1 MSHELIEANPDLKR
15 LKDEGY
21 AVEVKDSF
29 LLVHEIP
36 YVNSNRK
43 IKYGILVSDLSS
55 MAGNR
60 TTSPVGQHVAY
71 FIGDHPCNSDGSII
85 SAIKHS
91 TNNQSF
97 TKDITVNHSF
107 SNKPQGG
114 YQNYY
119 EKMVSYIN
127 IISSQAKAIDDSVT
141 EKPFKTIDSE
151 NEEQIF
157 KYVDTNSGKAKIVAI
172 ASKLKEQKV
181 AIIGLGGTGSYI
193 LDMISKTPV
202 REIHLFDGDLFLQH
216 NAFRS
221 PGASSLGELQALQ
234 KKTDYFQTHYSNI
247 RTNIISHNYY
257 IDNQNIDELLV
268 MNFVFICIDKSDIKK
283 VIIDNL
289 VSHGISFIDTGIGVI
304 NIDDSLIGH
313 IRVTTSTPDMREHI
327 KTRIAF
333 NDDGGK
339 NDYSTNIQI
348 AELNALNAALAVI
361 KWKKLFGYYQ
371 DQSKE
376 FNSVYSINDG
386 VLINEDNFV
395 CIC

>member
-1 MSHELIEANPDLKR
+1 MSHELIEANPDLR
-15 LKDEGY
+15 QLREEGY

-36 YVNSNRK
+36 YVNSK
-43 IKYGILVSDLSS
+43 CQIKYGILVSDLSS
-55 MAGNR
+55 MAGNV
-60 TTSPVGQHVAY
+60 TTSPVSQHVAY

-91 TNNQSF
+91 SNNQSF
-97 TKDITVNHSF
+97 TKEITVNHSF

-127 IISSQAKAIDDSVT
+127 IISSQAKAINDSVS
-141 EKPFKTIDSE
+141 EKPFKIVDSE
-151 NEEQIF
+151 DEKTIF
-157 KYVDTNSGKAKIVAI
+157 NYVDTNSGKAKITAI
-172 ASKLKEQKV
+172 SSKLIGQKI

-202 REIHLFDGDLFLQH
+202 QEIHLFDGDLFFQH

-221 PGASSLGELQALQ
+221 PGASSLAELRTLP
-234 KKTDYFQTHYSNI
+234 KKTDYFQAIYSKIRRNI
-247 RTNIISHNYY
+247 FSHNYY
-257 IDNQNIDELLV
+257 LDNQNIDELLA

-283 VIIDNL
+283 LIIDKL
-289 VSHGISFIDTGIGVI
+289 VSQGLSFIDTGIGVL
-304 NIDDSLIGH
+304 NIDNSLIGH
-313 IRVTTSTPDMREHI
+313 VRVTTSTPDMRGHI
-327 KTRIAF
+327 KNRI
-333 NDDGGK
+333 NISDDGGN

-348 AELNALNAALAVI
+348 AELNALNAAIAVV
-361 KWKKLFGYYQ
+361 KWKKLNGYYQ
-371 DQSKE
+371 DQNQE

-386 VLINEDNFV
+386 VLINEDNL
-395 CIC
+395 I

>member
-1 MSHELIEANPDLKR
+1 MSQELIEANQDLKR
-15 LKDEGY
+15 LRDEGY
-21 AVEVKDSF
+21 AIEVKDSF

-55 MAGNR
+55 MAGNI

-71 FIGDHPCNSDGSII
+71 FIGDYPCNCDGSII

-97 TKDITVNHSF
+97 TKKITVNHSF

-127 IISSQAKAIDDSVT
+127 IISSQAKAIDDSVS
-141 EKPFKTIDSE
+141 EKPFKIVDSE
-151 NEEQIF
+151 DEKSIF
-157 KYVDTNSGKAKIVAI
+157 NYLDTNSGKAKITAI
-172 ASKLKEQKV
+172 SSKLTDQKV
-181 AIIGLGGTGSYI
+181 GIIGLGGTGSYI

-202 REIHLFDGDLFLQH
+202 QEIHLFDGDLFFQH

-221 PGASSLGELQALQ
+221 PGAISLAELQTLP

-247 RTNIISHNYY
+247 RTNIFSHNYY
-257 IDNQNIDELLV
+257 IDNQNVEEILA
-268 MNFVFICIDKSDIKK
+268 MNFIFICIDKSDIKK
-283 VIIDNL
+283 VIIDRL

-304 NIDDSLIGH
+304 NIDNTLIGH
-313 IRVTTSTPDMREHI
+313 IRVTTSTPEMREHI
-327 KTRIAF
+327 KTRINF
-333 NDDGGK
+333 SDDGEK

-361 KWKKLFGYYQ
+361 KWKKLYGYFQ
-371 DQSKE
+371 DQNQT

-386 VLINEDNFV
+386 VLINEDNL
-395 CIC
+395 I

>member
-1 MSHELIEANPDLKR
+1 MLHELIEANPDLKR

-21 AVEVKDSF
+21 AVEVKDSY

-71 FIGDHPCNSDGSII
+71 FIGDHPCNSGGSII

-234 KKTDYFQTHYSNI
+234 KKTDYFQTHYSNV
-247 RTNIISHNYY
+247 RNNIISHNYY
-257 IDNQNIDELLV
+257 IDNHNIDELLV
-268 MNFVFICIDKSDIKK
+268 MDFVFICIDKSDIKK
-283 VIIDNL
+283 VIIDRL
-289 VSHGISFIDTGIGVI
+289 VSHDISFIDTGIGVI

-313 IRVTTSTPDMREHI
+313 IRVTTRR
-327 KTRIAF
+327 RISQVCRF
-333 NDDGGK
+333 N
-339 NDYSTNIQI
+339 
-348 AELNALNAALAVI
+348 L
-361 KWKKLFGYYQ
+361 
-371 DQSKE
+371 
-376 FNSVYSINDG
+376 
-386 VLINEDNFV
+386 
-395 CIC
+395 

>member
-15 LKDEGY
+15 LRDEGY

-60 TTSPVGQHVAY
+60 TTSPIGQHVAY
-71 FIGDHPCNSDGSII
+71 FIGEHPCNSDGSII

-97 TKDITVNHSF
+97 TKVITVNHSF

-141 EKPFKTIDSE
+141 EKPFKIIDSE
-151 NEEQIF
+151 EEEQIF
-157 KYVDTNSGKAKIVAI
+157 KYVDTNSGKAKISAI
-172 ASKLKEQKV
+172 SSKLNGQKV

-193 LDMISKTPV
+193 LDFVSKTPV
-202 REIHLFDGDLFLQH
+202 KEIHLYDGDLFIQH

-221 PGASSLGELQALQ
+221 PGAISLDELRGLL
-234 KKTDYFQTHYSNI
+234 KKADYFQSLYSKMRYNLFAH
-247 RTNIISHNYY
+247 SYY
-257 IDNQNIDELLV
+257 LNNQNIDELLE
-268 MNFVFICIDKSDIKK
+268 MSFVFICIDKSEIKK
-283 VIIDNL
+283 VIIEKL
-289 VSHGISFIDTGIGVI
+289 VSQGIPFIDTGIGVL
-304 NIDDSLIGH
+304 NVDNSLIGH
-313 IRVTTSTPDMREHI
+313 IRVTTGTPEKVDHL
-327 KTRIAF
+327 KTRITVS
-333 NDDGGK
+333 DDGGN
-339 NDYSTNIQI
+339 NDYATNIQI
-348 AELNALNAALAVI
+348 AELNALNAALAVV
-361 KWKKLFGYYQ
+361 KWKKLFGFYQ
-371 DQSKE
+371 DQNLE
-376 FNSVYSINDG
+376 YNSVYSINDG
-386 VLINEDNFV
+386 VLINEDNL
-395 CIC
+395 I